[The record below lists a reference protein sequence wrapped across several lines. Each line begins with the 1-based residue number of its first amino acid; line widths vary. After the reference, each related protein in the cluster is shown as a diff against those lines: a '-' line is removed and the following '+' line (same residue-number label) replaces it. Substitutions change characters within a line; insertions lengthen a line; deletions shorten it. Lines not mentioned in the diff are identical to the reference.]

1 MRRLKQNKDTGCW
14 NSHWLTD
21 NSNKEILLLP
31 LLTLHLSS
39 DVCILPT
46 FSQDGMPGSLSLYI
60 YLCVCT
66 KDELDQAVFVEVFD
80 DENKITVIVTWD
92 LITCESF
99 VVCRMW
105 EFSVGLYMITLW
117 PDSLM
122 LAAIYGA
129 IESASTAFFGPIVG
143 QWVERSTYVKVWSRS
158 AGSR

>member
-1 MRRLKQNKDTGCW
+1 MGCQ
-14 NSHWLTD
+14 
-21 NSNKEILLLP
+21 
-31 LLTLHLSS
+31 
-39 DVCILPT
+39 V
-46 FSQDGMPGSLSLYI
+46 LSLYI
-60 YLCVCT
+60 YICVCT

-117 PDSLM
+117 PGSLM

-143 QWVERSTYVKVWSRS
+143 QWVERSTYVKV
-158 AGSR
+158 